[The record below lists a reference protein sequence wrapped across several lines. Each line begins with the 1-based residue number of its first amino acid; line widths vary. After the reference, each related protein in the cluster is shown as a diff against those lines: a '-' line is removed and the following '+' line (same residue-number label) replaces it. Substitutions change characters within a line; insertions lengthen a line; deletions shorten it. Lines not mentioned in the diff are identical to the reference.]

1 MAARVEKIGDAT
13 LYLADCRDILPGLER
28 PAAVITDPPYGQ
40 KLSLKKRKGGHWGD
54 WRPIIGDDKPFDPS
68 YLLTLA
74 DRCVVWG
81 AHHFYQFLPPPA
93 KLVPAA
99 VFWYGTSASA
109 SPPTIRGMLKWR
121 G

>member
-1 MAARVEKIGDAT
+1 MVVRVEKIGDAT
-13 LYLADCRDILPGLER
+13 LYLGDCREILPGLER

-40 KLSLKKRKGGHWGD
+40 KLALKKSKESKGGRWN

-81 AHHFYQFLPPPA
+81 AHHFYQCLPPPQNSCQRWFFGVGQA
-93 KLVPAA
+93 
-99 VFWYGTSASA
+99 
-109 SPPTIRGMLKWR
+109 RGQAIQQT
-121 G
+121 GGC

>member
-1 MAARVEKIGDAT
+1 MAVRVEKIGNAT
-13 LYLADCRDILPGLER
+13 LYLGDCRDILPGLER
-28 PAAVITDPPYGQ
+28 PAAVISDPPYGQ
-40 KLSLKKRKGGHWGD
+40 RLTLRKSKGAGWRD
-54 WRPIIGDDKPFDPS
+54 WHPLIGDNTPFDPS

-99 VFWYGTSASA
+99 VFWCGTSASA
-109 SPPTIRGMLKWR
+109 GHPTTKGMLKWP